1 MKNLAYRMFFSL
13 FASFALAA
21 QAQANADLYDAVAP
35 ANSAFLRVLNLTG
48 TGADV
53 KVTGKTA
60 TQKVTAGQIGGYMF
74 TPAGKTK
81 ISVNSVSG
89 EYDLVADTATTFVFD
104 GKALIKLDDKYVNDP
119 RKALVSFY
127 NLSDKKVAL
136 KTADGKHA
144 LVDELGKN
152 ETGNRLVNEIK
163 ITLAAY
169 SGDSK
174 VVGFDEQFLK
184 KGRSYSYVLI
194 EQGGKLRTIAVPNA
208 VDPIL

>member
-13 FASFALAA
+13 FASLALVA

-48 TGADV
+48 SGADV
-53 KVTGKTA
+53 KVSGKSA

-74 TPAGKTK
+74 TPAGTTK
-81 ISVNSVSG
+81 ITVNKVSG
-89 EYDLVADTATTFVFD
+89 EYDLAADTATTFVFD
-104 GKALIKLDDKYVNDP
+104 GKELIKLDDKYVNDP

-127 NLSDKKVAL
+127 NLTDKEVAL

-144 LVDELGKN
+144 IVDALGKN
-152 ETGNRLVNEIK
+152 KTGNRLVNEIK

-169 SGDSK
+169 AGDSK
-174 VVGFDEQFLK
+174 VMGFDEQFLK

-194 EQGGKLRTIAVPNA
+194 EQGGKLRTIAAPNA

>member
-13 FASFALAA
+13 FASFALVA

-48 TGADV
+48 NGADV

-169 SGDSK
+169 AGDSK